1 MDYINR
7 RGIMD
12 IFILSIVVLIYLLM
26 VGYVGY
32 IAWRRTKSSEDYM
45 VAGRDTHPYIMAL
58 SYGATFIS
66 TAAIVGFG
74 GVAANYGMGILWLVF
89 LNIIIGIFIAFVFF
103 GKRTR
108 KMGHNLGALTFPEF
122 VSRRFNSKFIQY
134 FSGAVI
140 FLGMPLYASVVL
152 IGMARFVET
161 TLQIDYN
168 FALIGMAIIVAVY
181 VVFGGIRG
189 VMYTDAL
196 QGTIMFFGMIFLLGA
211 VYWMLG
217 GVVDANQAL
226 TNLVNVVPQSATAKA
241 VATGFTGWTSM
252 PALGSPFWWTLVS
265 SLILGVGIGVLS
277 QPQLVV
283 RFMTVKSNR
292 ELNRAVLMGG
302 VFIFVMTFSAYVVGA
317 LSNLYF
323 FQTTGQTA
331 VQAAGGNLDKV
342 IPVFIAAAMPLWF
355 AYLFMITLL
364 SAAMSTLS
372 AQFHVQGT
380 ALGRD
385 IYETLAHKTGGSSV
399 MVARGGI
406 VIAVIIAVILGF
418 ILPASI
424 IAVGTSIW
432 FGITAAAFLSM
443 YVASLYWKRVTREG
457 AIAGL
462 VSGSLASLFWLLFGI
477 KKSAEAVGI
486 SQALTG
492 KPVIITTLPWP
503 TVDPIIIA
511 LPIAAIATI
520 VVTYLT
526 KPPKKEFLDKI
537 FDGVEGK

>member
-1 MDYINR
+1 MDVF
-7 RGIMD
+7 M
-12 IFILSIVVLIYLLM
+12 LSIVVLIYLLM

-32 IAWRRTKSSEDYM
+32 VAWRRTKSSADYM
-45 VAGRDTHPYIMAL
+45 VAGRNTHPYIMAL

-89 LNIIIGIFIAFVFF
+89 LNIIVGIFIAFVFF

-108 KMGHNLGALTFPEF
+108 RMGHNLNALTFPEF
-122 VSRRFNSKFIQY
+122 MSRRFNSRFIQY
-134 FSGAVI
+134 FSGGVI
-140 FLGMPLYASVVL
+140 FVGMPLYASVVL
-152 IGMARFVET
+152 IGMARFVQT
-161 TLQIDYN
+161 TLGVDYN
-168 FALIGMAIIVAVY
+168 YALIAMALIVAVY

-196 QGTIMFFGMIFLLGA
+196 QGTIMFFGMLILLVA
-211 VYWMLG
+211 TYWMFG
-217 GVVDANQAL
+217 GVVHANMAL
-226 TNLVNVVPQSATAKA
+226 SNLVNIVPHHATAAA
-241 VATGFTGWTSM
+241 VATGFTGWTAM
-252 PALGSPFWWTLVS
+252 PTLGSPFWWTLVT

-277 QPQLVV
+277 QPQLIV
-283 RFMTVKSNR
+283 RFMTVKSNK
-292 ELNRAVLMGG
+292 ELNRAVLVGG
-302 VFIFVMTFSAYVVGA
+302 VFIFMMTFGAYVVGS
-317 LSNLYF
+317 LSNLWF
-323 FQTTGQTA
+323 FQHTGQTS
-331 VQAAGGNLDKV
+331 VQAAGGNLDTV
-342 IPVFIAAAMPLWF
+342 IPAFIAAAMPVWF
-355 AYLFMITLL
+355 AYIFMITLL

-385 IYETLAHKTGGSSV
+385 IYETLANKKGKSSV
-399 MVARGGI
+399 LVARAGI
-406 VIAVIIAVILGF
+406 VVAVIIAVILGF

-443 YVASLYWKRVTREG
+443 YAAALYWKRVSKAG

-462 VSGSLASLFWLLFGI
+462 VAGTFTSFFWLIFGF
-477 KKSAEAVGI
+477 KKSAGAVGI
-486 SQALTG
+486 SKLITG
-492 KPVIITTLPWP
+492 KVVIITTLPWP

-511 LPIAAIATI
+511 LPVAVIATI

-526 KPPKKEFLDKI
+526 KPPEKEFIDKI
-537 FDGVEGK
+537 FKGVGGK

>member
-1 MDYINR
+1 MNVF
-7 RGIMD
+7 M
-12 IFILSIVVLIYLLM
+12 LSIVVLIYLLM

-32 IAWRRTKSSEDYM
+32 VAWRRTKSSEDYM
-45 VAGRDTHPYIMAL
+45 VAGRNTHPYIMAL

-89 LNIIIGIFIAFVFF
+89 LNIIVGIFIAFVFF

-108 KMGHNLGALTFPEF
+108 KMGHNLNALTFPEF
-122 VSRRFNSKFIQY
+122 VSRRYKSKFIQY

-161 TLQIDYN
+161 TLGVNYN
-168 FALIGMAIIVAVY
+168 FALIAMALIVAVY

-196 QGTIMFFGMIFLLGA
+196 QGTIMFFGMIILLGA
-211 VYWMLG
+211 VYWALG
-217 GVVDANQAL
+217 GVVNANMAL
-226 TNLVNVVPQSATAKA
+226 TNLVNVIPQNATASA

-252 PALGSPFWWTLVS
+252 PSLGSPFWWTLVS

-277 QPQLVV
+277 QPQLIV
-283 RFMTVKSNR
+283 RFMTVKSNK
-292 ELNRAVLMGG
+292 ELNRAVLVGG
-302 VFIFVMTFSAYVVGA
+302 IFIFVMTFGAYVVGA
-317 LSNLYF
+317 LSNLWF
-323 FQTTGQTA
+323 FQHMGQTA
-331 VQAAGGNLDKV
+331 VQASGGNLDKV
-342 IPVFIAAAMPLWF
+342 IPTFIAAAMPIWF

-385 IYETLAHKTGGSSV
+385 IYQTVANKKGKSSV
-399 MVARGGI
+399 MVARAGI

-443 YVASLYWKRVTREG
+443 YTAAIYWRRVTKAG

-462 VSGSLASLFWLLFGI
+462 VAGSLTSLFWLLFGF
-477 KKSAEAVGI
+477 KKSADAVGI

-492 KPVIITTLPWP
+492 KTVVVSTLPWP

-511 LPIAAIATI
+511 LPIAIIATI

-526 KPPKKEFLDKI
+526 KPPEKEFLDKI
-537 FDGVEGK
+537 FNDVGGK

>member
-1 MDYINR
+1 MDVLA
-7 RGIMD
+7 
-12 IFILSIVVLIYLLM
+12 LSIIVVIYLLM
-26 VGYVGY
+26 IGYVGY
-32 IAWRRTKSSEDYM
+32 IAWKRTKSADDYM
-45 VAGRDTHPYIMAL
+45 VAGRKTHPYIMAL

-89 LNIIIGIFIAFVFF
+89 LNILIGIFIAFVFF

-108 KMGHNLGALTFPEF
+108 KMGHNLNALTFPEF
-122 VSRRFNSKFIQY
+122 LSRRFDSKFIQY

-140 FLGMPLYASVVL
+140 FIGMPLYASAVL

-168 FALIGMAIIVAVY
+168 IALVVMAIIVAVY
-181 VVFGGIRG
+181 VIFGGIRG

-196 QGTIMFFGMIFLLGA
+196 QGTIMFFGMLFLLISI
-211 VYWMLG
+211 YWLLG
-217 GVVDANQAL
+217 GVTDAHQAL
-226 TNLVNVVPQSATAKA
+226 TNLVNLVPQSATAKA
-241 VATGFTGWTSM
+241 TATGFTGWTSI
-252 PALGSPFWWTLVS
+252 PAFSSPFWWTLVS
-265 SLILGVGIGVLS
+265 SIILGVGIGVLS

-292 ELNRAVLMGG
+292 ELNRAVLIGG
-302 VFIFVMTFSAYVVGA
+302 IFIFMTTFTAYVVGS
-317 LSNLYF
+317 LSNVYF
-323 FQTTGQTA
+323 FEQMGQTA

-385 IYETLAHKTGGSSV
+385 VYETVSRKKRGSSV
-399 MVARGGI
+399 MVARVGI
-406 VIAVIIAVILGF
+406 AIAVVIAVILGF
-418 ILPASI
+418 ILPGSI
-424 IAVGTSIW
+424 VAVGTSMW

-443 YVASLYWKRVTREG
+443 YTAALFWKRATKEG

-462 VSGSLASLFWLLFGI
+462 VSGSVLSLFWLVFGF
-477 KKSAEAVGI
+477 KKSAEALGI
-486 SQALTG
+486 CKALTG
-492 KPVIITTLPWP
+492 KAVIITTNPWP

-511 LPIAAIATI
+511 LPLAIIMTI
-520 VVTYLT
+520 IVSLIT
-526 KPPKKEFLDKI
+526 KPPAKEHVDKCFKGI
-537 FDGVEGK
+537 S

>member
-1 MDYINR
+1 
-7 RGIMD
+7 MD

-168 FALIGMAIIVAVY
+168 FALVGMALIVAVY
-181 VVFGGIRG
+181 VIFGGIRG

-196 QGTIMFFGMIFLLGA
+196 QGTIMFFVMIFLLGA

-385 IYETLAHKTGGSSV
+385 IYETLANKTGGSSV
-399 MVARGGI
+399 LVARGGI

-443 YVASLYWKRVTREG
+443 YVAALYWKRVTKEG

-462 VSGSLASLFWLLFGI
+462 VSGSLASLFWLLFGF

-492 KPVIITTLPWP
+492 KQVIITTLPWP

-526 KPPKKEFLDKI
+526 KPPEKEFVDKI

>member
-1 MDYINR
+1 
-7 RGIMD
+7 MD

-26 VGYVGY
+26 VGYVGFV
-32 IAWRRTKSSEDYM
+32 AWKRTKSSEDYL
-45 VAGRDTHPYIMAL
+45 VAGRNTHPYIMAL

-89 LNIIIGIFIAFVFF
+89 LNILVGIFIAFVFF

-122 VSRRFNSKFIQY
+122 LSKRFNSKFIQY
-134 FSGAVI
+134 YAGAVI
-140 FLGMPLYASVVL
+140 FVGMPLYASVVL
-152 IGMARFVET
+152 IGMARFVES
-161 TLQIDYN
+161 TLHLNYY
-168 FALIGMAIIVAVY
+168 FALIAMAVIVAVY

-196 QGTIMFFGMIFLLGA
+196 QGTIMFFGMIILLGA
-211 VYWMLG
+211 TYWMLG
-217 GVVDANQAL
+217 GVVDANAAL
-226 TNLVNVVPQSATAKA
+226 SNLVNVVPHNATAQA

-252 PALGSPFWWTLVS
+252 PVAGSPFWWTLIS
-265 SLILGVGIGVLS
+265 SLILGVGIGALS

-292 ELNRAVLMGG
+292 ELNRAVLVGG
-302 VFIFVMTFSAYVVGA
+302 IFIFVMTFSAYVVGS
-317 LSNLYF
+317 LSNVYF
-323 FQTTGQTA
+323 FQHTGQTA
-331 VQAAGGNLDKV
+331 VQAAGGNLDTV
-342 IPVFIAAAMPLWF
+342 IPTFIAAAFPLWF
-355 AYLFMITLL
+355 AYIFMITLL

-385 IYETLAHKTGGSSV
+385 IYETVTGRKGDSTV
-399 MVARGGI
+399 VVARAGI
-406 VIAVIIAVILGF
+406 VVAVVIAVILGF

-424 IAVGTSIW
+424 IAVGTSMW
-432 FGITAAAFLSM
+432 FGITAAAFLSI
-443 YVASLYWKRVTREG
+443 YVGAIYWKRINREG

-462 VSGSLASLFWLLFGI
+462 VAGSVASLFWILFGF

-486 SQALTG
+486 SKALTG
-492 KPVIITTLPWP
+492 HSVIVTSMPWP
-503 TVDPIIIA
+503 TVDPIIMA
-511 LPIAAIATI
+511 LPIAI
-520 VVTYLT
+520 VVTVIVTYLT
-526 KPPKKEFLDKI
+526 KPPEKEVVDKI
-537 FDGVEGK
+537 FEGVGGK

>member
-1 MDYINR
+1 
-7 RGIMD
+7 MD
-12 IFILSIVVLIYLLM
+12 ILILAIVVLVYLLM

-32 IAWRRTKSSEDYM
+32 VAWKRTKSADDYM
-45 VAGRDTHPYIMAL
+45 VAGRKTHPYIMAL

-89 LNIIIGIFIAFVFF
+89 LNIIVGIFIAFVFF

-108 KMGHNLGALTFPEF
+108 KMGHNLNALTFPEF
-122 VSRRFNSKFIQY
+122 LSRRFNSKFIQY

-140 FLGMPLYASVVL
+140 FIGMPLYASAVL

-161 TLQIDYN
+161 TLQIDYTI
-168 FALIGMAIIVAVY
+168 ALVVLAIIVAVY
-181 VVFGGIRG
+181 VIFGGIRG

-196 QGTIMFFGMIFLLGA
+196 QGTIMFIGMFILLIA
-211 VYWMLG
+211 IYWLLG
-217 GVVDANQAL
+217 GVTNANQAL
-226 TNLVNVVPQSATAKA
+226 TNLVNVVPAQATAKA
-241 VATGFTGWTSM
+241 TATGFTGWTSM

-277 QPQLVV
+277 QPQLAV

-292 ELNRAVLMGG
+292 ELNRAVLIGG
-302 VFIFVMTFSAYVVGA
+302 IFIFMTTFSAYVVGS
-317 LSNLYF
+317 LSNVYF
-323 FQTTGQTA
+323 FQTMGETA
-331 VQAAGGNLDKV
+331 VQAAGGNIDKV
-342 IPVFIAAAMPLWF
+342 IPTFIAAAMPLWF
-355 AYLFMITLL
+355 AYIFMITLL

-385 IYETLAHKTGGSSV
+385 IYETVTGKKRGSSV
-399 MVARGGI
+399 LIARLGI
-406 VIAVIIAVILGF
+406 TVAVIIALILGF
-418 ILPASI
+418 ILPPGI
-424 IAVGTSIW
+424 VAVGTSIW

-443 YVASLYWKRVTREG
+443 YVAALFWKRATKAG

-462 VSGSLASLFWLLFGI
+462 VTGSLVSLFWLLFGF
-477 KKSAEAVGI
+477 KKSAAALGI
-486 SQALTG
+486 SKALTG
-492 KPVIITTLPWP
+492 QAVIITSTPWP

-511 LPIAAIATI
+511 LPLAVLMTI
-520 VVTYLT
+520 VVSLIT
-526 KPPKKEFLDKI
+526 KPPSNEHLERCFE
-537 FDGVEGK
+537 GVK